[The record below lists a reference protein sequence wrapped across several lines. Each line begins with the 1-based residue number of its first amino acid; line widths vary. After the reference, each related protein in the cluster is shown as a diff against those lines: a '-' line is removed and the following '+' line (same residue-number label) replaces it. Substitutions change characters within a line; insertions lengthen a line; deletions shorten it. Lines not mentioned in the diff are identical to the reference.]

1 MEQKHFMDIER
12 AKFSTELKNGN
23 TDGFQVGDHIVIQ
36 EKVDGSNGSICYDIE
51 TGKLVAFSRKQELNY
66 MNTLEGFWNWV
77 QELDPN
83 KFSVYPDYVFF
94 GEWLRKN
101 KITYR
106 QDAYKKFYFYDVY
119 DKDNRCYLPQ
129 NEVKRLATELDL
141 EYVHTLY
148 DGPFISWEHCKSFCN
163 SPAYGD
169 RQEGCFDFRA
179 KILMADNSLKQINKI
194 KIGEYVKSYNEQT
207 NEIENKKVLNVY
219 NNGMKPLNEWY
230 SIAVFPK
237 GISGNKNI
245 TGRFHCTRNHN
256 FFDGKT
262 YTKID
267 NLDYVYHYGIVF
279 DDFRKQAFLGLMLSD
294 MTYHKE
300 IKAFSLTQLTTKT
313 MYIRKLFENFITKNK
328 RIQISGKG
336 SVIENICF
344 KKQLCKQIVDE
355 YITDDN
361 EVNWK
366 KAFSDLNEIG
376 WCYFFI
382 GDGCG
387 KKNGTFDICLA
398 SYSLEE
404 VEHIVYC
411 FKNIFGINSGS
422 IRIDKRVMN
431 GSGASYTTSA
441 SDGKMIMK
449 RISKYIPD
457 EFRYKIKALGKDSD
471 DLIPLPPIKYGL
483 VKRYIY
489 SKINAEELKTNKF
502 HKNFRAYDLEIED
515 NHNYFV
521 NGCLV
526 HNCVIKNQSKLNTEY
541 IKLPFVIKIVNEDFA
556 EVKGE
561 KIIDPIKV
569 AEQDKA
575 RQIVEMIVTK
585 NRVEKQILKMRD
597 EGILPEK
604 IEPSDMKTIAKF
616 LPKRVYDD
624 CVKEEEE
631 YVIDAGEYF
640 GKMCGAAT
648 MKLAREII
656 LG

>member
-12 AKFSTELKNGN
+12 VKFSTELKNGN

-36 EKVDGSNGSICYDIE
+36 EKVDGSNGSICYDAE
-51 TGKLVAFSRKQELNY
+51 TGKLVAFSRKQELNC

-77 QELDPN
+77 QELDQN

-119 DKDNRCYLPQ
+119 DKGNRCYLPQ
-129 NEVKRLATELDL
+129 DEVKRLATELDL

-169 RQEGCFDFRA
+169 IQEG
-179 KILMADNSLKQINKI
+179 
-194 KIGEYVKSYNEQT
+194 
-207 NEIENKKVLNVY
+207 
-219 NNGMKPLNEWY
+219 
-230 SIAVFPK
+230 
-237 GISGNKNI
+237 
-245 TGRFHCTRNHN
+245 
-256 FFDGKT
+256 
-262 YTKID
+262 
-267 NLDYVYHYGIVF
+267 
-279 DDFRKQAFLGLMLSD
+279 
-294 MTYHKE
+294 
-300 IKAFSLTQLTTKT
+300 
-313 MYIRKLFENFITKNK
+313 
-328 RIQISGKG
+328 
-336 SVIENICF
+336 IC
-344 KKQLCKQIVDE
+344 
-355 YITDDN
+355 
-361 EVNWK
+361 
-366 KAFSDLNEIG
+366 
-376 WCYFFI
+376 
-382 GDGCG
+382 
-387 KKNGTFDICLA
+387 
-398 SYSLEE
+398 
-404 VEHIVYC
+404 
-411 FKNIFGINSGS
+411 
-422 IRIDKRVMN
+422 
-431 GSGASYTTSA
+431 
-441 SDGKMIMK
+441 
-449 RISKYIPD
+449 
-457 EFRYKIKALGKDSD
+457 
-471 DLIPLPPIKYGL
+471 
-483 VKRYIY
+483 
-489 SKINAEELKTNKF
+489 
-502 HKNFRAYDLEIED
+502 
-515 NHNYFV
+515 
-521 NGCLV
+521 
-526 HNCVIKNQSKLNTEY
+526 IKNQSKLNTEY

-604 IEPSDMKTIAKF
+604 IEPSDMKTVAKF